1 MALDPKISKIARQ
14 KIGLYLRDIRKHK
27 GLSAYKIAQLTG
39 LTENQIASIEKGL
52 TSYTIDSFLSY
63 VQALDCYFFLA
74 NKDGEHLNF
83 DHMKKKSKDPV

>member
-1 MALDPKISKIARQ
+1 MALNPEISKIARQ

-27 GLSAYKIAQLTG
+27 KISAYKIAKDTG
-39 LTENQIASIEKGL
+39 LTQNQIAAIEKGE
-52 TSYTIDSFLSY
+52 TSYTIDSFLAY

-83 DHMKKKSKDPV
+83 EHMKKKSKDPV